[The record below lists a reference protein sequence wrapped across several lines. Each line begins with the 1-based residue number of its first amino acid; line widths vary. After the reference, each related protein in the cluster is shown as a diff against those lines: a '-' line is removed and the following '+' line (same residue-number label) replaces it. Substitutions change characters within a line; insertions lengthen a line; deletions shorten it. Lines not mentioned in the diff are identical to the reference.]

1 MKAAGEIS
9 EYEQAQMLKKAME
22 VSACPTIYKQTYKSS
37 LEAIKGKANPTV
49 QMIVA
54 YSDALDLS
62 LKLSNYL
69 TE

>member
-1 MKAAGEIS
+1 MEKETERRYQEWLENELYDAD
-9 EYEQAQMLKKAME
+9 LKKE
-22 VSACPTIYKQTYKSS
+22 

-54 YSDALDLS
+54 YSDSLDLS